1 MEMIF
6 TGLFVSVILAVKFK
20 LTLDGLWGPF
30 AVALTLYGMIST
42 MANRTGGCFNPAVG
56 LVQSLYQYLVY
67 DTEIN
72 EKYG

>member
-6 TGLFVSVILAVKFK
+6 TALFVSVILAIKFK

-30 AVALTLYGMIST
+30 AVSLTLYGMIST

-56 LVQSLYQYLVY
+56 FVQSLY
-67 DTEIN
+67 
-72 EKYG
+72 